1 MSRKASIADD
11 LRRAIAQAERKGQT
25 RYAIAKAA
33 GLAESQ
39 VLRIAKGET
48 IPTLDTAERLAKG
61 IGIGWPRCNAV
72 QFSKVDATR
81 PRSGGA
87 IVRYRVCRN
96 PSCKFRWTTTEA

>member
-61 IGIGWPRCNAV
+61 IGYRLAPLQRGAILKSGC
-72 QFSKVDATR
+72 DATEVR
-81 PRSGGA
+81 RGDCEISCLPES
-87 IVRYRVCRN
+87 IV
-96 PSCKFRWTTTEA
+96 